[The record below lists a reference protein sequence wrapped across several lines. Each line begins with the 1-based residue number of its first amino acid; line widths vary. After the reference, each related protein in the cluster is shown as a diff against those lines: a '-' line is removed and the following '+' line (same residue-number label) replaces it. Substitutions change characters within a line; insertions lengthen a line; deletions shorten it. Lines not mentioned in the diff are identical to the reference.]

1 MEVRFSKQAQKDMQR
16 IPKEFRRLI
25 REAIDG
31 LKQDPP
37 MGDIKILKGFS
48 DGRKRLRVGKYRI
61 VYQYRD
67 NGKIYIWVIEV
78 GCRGDI
84 YK

>member
-16 IPKEFRRLI
+16 IPMKYQELI
-25 REAIDG
+25 IKAIDG

-48 DGRKRLRVGKYRI
+48 DGRKRLRVGKYRV